1 LDGVEGR
8 EGVCVG
14 VLVGQRCDPRARR
27 ELPLI
32 NGDAERIV
40 LARGNSFE
48 KRAVLYFGLLGLLD
62 LPEDSHLD
70 GELGRH

>member
-8 EGVCVG
+8 DGVCVG
-14 VLVGQRCDPRARR
+14 VLVGQCCDPRARS

-32 NGDAERIV
+32 NGDTECIV

-48 KRAVLYFGLLGLLD
+48 KRAVLCFGLLGLLD